1 MNKHQ
6 KDGLVT
12 RSDLFITS
20 KLWNTYHAPEH
31 VPLALERTLTDLS
44 LDYLDEYLIHFPISM
59 EYVPFDAKYPP
70 EWTNMEGKM
79 VLVAQD
85 MGATWKAME
94 ALVAAGKTKT
104 IGICNFGTQLIRQ
117 LLSTATIRPATLQ
130 IEVHPHNSQAKL
142 IRFARECGMSVTA
155 FSIFGASSY
164 LELDMA
170 TEDEV
175 LMKDG
180 TIIDIGTKYGKTP
193 AQVLIRWAMQRHTL
207 PLCKSSST
215 ERMRENRNV
224 VDFELAEDDI
234 AKIDALNKNRR
245 YNDPGVFCE
254 PGMGTFCPIY
264 E

>member
-1 MNKHQ
+1 
-6 KDGLVT
+6 
-12 RSDLFITS
+12 
-20 KLWNTYHAPEH
+20 
-31 VPLALERTLTDLS
+31 
-44 LDYLDEYLIHFPISM
+44 M
-59 EYVPFDAKYPP
+59 EYVPIDQTYPP

-94 ALVAAGKTKT
+94 KLVAAGKTKT
-104 IGICNFGTQLIRQ
+104 IGICNFSTQLIRQ

-142 IRFARECGMSVTA
+142 IRFARECGMRVTA

-170 TEDEV
+170 SEDEV
-175 LMKDG
+175 LMTDNA
-180 TIIDIGTKYGKTP
+180 IVDIGKKYDKTS
-193 AQVLIRWAMQRHTL
+193 AQILIRWAMQRNTL
-207 PLCKSSST
+207 PLCKSSNPG
-215 ERMRENRNV
+215 RMKENRNV
-224 VDFELAEDDI
+224 FDFELAAEDV

-245 YNDPGVFCE
+245 YNDPGCFCE